1 MRFCSV
7 APHILLLA
15 SLCLVG
21 CDKKQQETKEAPP
34 PEVGIMEIQAEKLN
48 VSHRYA
54 AKTASLSAVEIYP
67 EVSGRIVERL
77 VVEGQEVKRGD
88 PLFKIDDQ
96 PFKAEVGK
104 QNGAV
109 ARALAAVELAK
120 TRYDMSVALAEEEV
134 LSKLDTKRVKV
145 EYDEAKAALA
155 TANAALQAAQVQ
167 LLKTEVVSPIDG
179 IAGITKVKRGDMVDP
194 DLGWMIEI
202 IANDS
207 IEVYSQVG
215 AQKHFDIVSKLKGT
229 KAAQISTIELELPNG
244 DIYEHHGKLDYIGHK
259 VSERSNTVTY
269 RVVFPNPDGAL
280 LGGQNVTLIATDRKS
295 TKSIMV
301 PQKAVQEDQIGR
313 YVMALDKDDI
323 AGKRHLTF
331 GPRVGT
337 NWVVE
342 EGLEPGDRIII
353 SGILRAKEGQPVT
366 PVVE

>member
-1 MRFCSV
+1 MRFCFGVPIVVLS
-7 APHILLLA
+7 LLLLSA
-15 SLCLVG
+15 CE
-21 CDKKQQETKEAPP
+21 KKQQEAKAPPP
-34 PEVGIMEIQAEKLN
+34 PEVGILEINVEKLN

-54 AKTASLSAVEIYP
+54 AKTAALSSVEIYP
-67 EVSGRIVERL
+67 EVSGRVVERM
-77 VVEGQEVKRGD
+77 VVEGEEVKRGD

-96 PFKAEVGK
+96 PFKAEVAK
-104 QNGAV
+104 QKGAV

-155 TANAALQAAQVQ
+155 TANAALQAAEVQ

-215 AQKHFDIVSKLKGT
+215 AQRHFDIVAKLKGT
-229 KAAQISTIELELPNG
+229 KAEKISVIELELPNG
-244 DIYEHHGKLDYIGHK
+244 DIYEHPGKLDYIGHK

-269 RVVFPNPDGAL
+269 RVVFPNPDGVL
-280 LGGQNVTLIATDRKS
+280 LGGQNVTLIATDKKS

-301 PQKAVQEDQIGR
+301 PQKAVQEDQVGR
-313 YVMALDKDDI
+313 YVMTIDKDNI
-323 AGKRHLTF
+323 ASKRHLKF
-331 GPRVGT
+331 GSRVGT
-337 NWVVE
+337 DWVVE
-342 EGLEPGDRIII
+342 EGLKPGDRVIV
-353 SGILRAKEGQPVT
+353 SGILRAKEGLPVT